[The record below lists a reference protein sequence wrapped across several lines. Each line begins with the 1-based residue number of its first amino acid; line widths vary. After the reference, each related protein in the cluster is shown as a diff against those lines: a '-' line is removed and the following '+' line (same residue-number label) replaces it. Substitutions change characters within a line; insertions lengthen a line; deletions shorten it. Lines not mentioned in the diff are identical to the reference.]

1 MTTRQATFWFSVPLL
16 SLVFPA
22 EALQEFVGVFTERS
36 SVLFPALTESDR
48 CQKEFYVFFS
58 TSGVCFFPPLLSKD
72 DTFQLQ
78 RGKEWDY
85 LITVWSK
92 FFNLLSSSCWGVH
105 PHFSSRETDQIEL
118 VMTLSFYLFIFIR
131 QLLFPYDISR
141 LRLKLWHDRV
151 TLHLLQRQL
160 CIVERTLRPRA
171 KQVGESNYL

>member
-1 MTTRQATFWFSVPLL
+1 MITRQVTFWFSVPLL

-58 TSGVCFFPPLLSKD
+58 TSGVWFFFSPLLSKD

-118 VMTLSFYLFIFIR
+118 VMTLIFYFFLFGTCYFHMTYQGWDSNFDMIELHFIYSTVSCVLCSEHLDPER
-131 QLLFPYDISR
+131 SR
-141 LRLKLWHDRV
+141 
-151 TLHLLQRQL
+151 
-160 CIVERTLRPRA
+160 
-171 KQVGESNYL
+171 

>member
-1 MTTRQATFWFSVPLL
+1 MITRQATFWFSVPLL

-105 PHFSSRETDQIEL
+105 PHFSRTRLNWLWRWVFIYLFLFGSCYFHMTYQGWDSNFDMIEL
-118 VMTLSFYLFIFIR
+118 HFIYSNVSCVLWR
-131 QLLFPYDISR
+131 EHLDPGRSR
-141 LRLKLWHDRV
+141 
-151 TLHLLQRQL
+151 
-160 CIVERTLRPRA
+160 
-171 KQVGESNYL
+171 

>member
-1 MTTRQATFWFSVPLL
+1 MITRQATFWFSVPLL

-58 TSGVCFFPPLLSKD
+58 TSGVCFFPP
-72 DTFQLQ
+72 
-78 RGKEWDY
+78 
-85 LITVWSK
+85 
-92 FFNLLSSSCWGVH
+92 SSQKMT
-105 PHFSSRETDQIEL
+105 HFSFRGVRNEIILLLFGLNSLICSVQAAEEYTLISAAVRRTRL
-118 VMTLSFYLFIFIR
+118 TLSFYLFIFIR